1 MGLQW
6 GQGKNQK
13 VCKKMKINNKPK
25 PIGHSKRQYRER
37 SSEEYRSI

>member
-6 GQGKNQK
+6 SQGKNQN
-13 VCKKMKINNKPK
+13 VEKMNINNKPK